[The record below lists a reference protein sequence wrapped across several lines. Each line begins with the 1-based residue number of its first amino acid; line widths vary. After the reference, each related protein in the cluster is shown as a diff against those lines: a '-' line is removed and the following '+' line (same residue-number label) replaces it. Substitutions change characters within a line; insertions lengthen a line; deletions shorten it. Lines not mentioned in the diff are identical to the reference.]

1 MSQKILIAEDER
13 PMARALELKLKN
25 SGFETKAVF
34 DGREALDEIKK
45 NKYDL
50 LLLDLM
56 MPVLNGFEVLEDL
69 KKTKNKIK
77 VIVSSN
83 LGQSEDIN
91 RVKKLGAIDYFVKSD
106 TSISEVIEHVKKAL
120 KK

>member
-1 MSQKILIAEDER
+1 MPKKILIAEDEK
-13 PMARALELKLKN
+13 PMARALELKLTN
-25 SGFETKAVF
+25 FGFIAKSVY
-34 DGREALDEIKK
+34 DGKEALAEIKK

-56 MPVLNGFEVLEDL
+56 MPVIDGFEVLEEL
-69 KKTKNKIK
+69 KRQKNKLK

-91 RVKKLGAIDYFVKSD
+91 RVKKLGAVDYFIKSD